1 MGKNATRG
9 KAGKASS
16 TGGKTASGGSGGK
29 APAAGSAHSLNL
41 KNRGKDGKHSNQ
53 RSAATIKR
61 LQMYRSDIKDINHK
75 QDFRSGTFVTVKRKY
90 FSKHLHSECNLT
102 NQIACFD
109 YEV

>member
-16 TGGKTASGGSGGK
+16 TGGKAASGGSGGK

-61 LQMYRSDIKDINHK
+61 LQMYRCVYCLSMQAVALSQLTLLIGKK
-75 QDFRSGTFVTVKRKY
+75 VSFTLLALVTWAQTSS
-90 FSKHLHSECNLT
+90 F
-102 NQIACFD
+102 
-109 YEV
+109 